1 MSNNSEVR
9 STSTAR
15 FEQSAK
21 PMRFENIRP
30 GSYFMIEAEP
40 SRGVRKSNDQ
50 RMYRKAFDGFYS
62 TVVANGAGAVL
73 MPFDIVIPFRRKA

>member
-1 MSNNSEVR
+1 MSNN
-9 STSTAR
+9 TSR

-73 MPFDIVIPFRRKA
+73 MPFDIVVPFRRKA

>member
-1 MSNNSEVR
+1 MNTNN
-9 STSTAR
+9 TSR

-40 SRGVRKSNDQ
+40 SRGIRKSNDQ
-50 RMYRKAFDGFYS
+50 RMYRKAFDGFYAS
-62 TVVANGAGAVL
+62 VVANGGGAVL
-73 MPFDIVIPFRRKA
+73 MPFDIVTPFRRKQ

>member
-1 MSNNSEVR
+1 MNA
-9 STSTAR
+9 AR
-15 FEQSAK
+15 FVQSAR

-40 SRGVRKSNDQ
+40 SRGLRKVNDQ

-62 TVVANGAGAVL
+62 TQVVTGDAAVL
-73 MPFDIVIPFRRKA
+73 MPYDIVTPYRRQQ

>member
-1 MSNNSEVR
+1 MSNN
-9 STSTAR
+9 TSR
-15 FEQSAK
+15 VEQSAK

-50 RMYRKAFDGFYS
+50 RMYRRAFNGFYA
-62 TVVANGAGAVL
+62 TQVADGSGAVL
-73 MPFDIVIPFRRKA
+73 MPFDIVVPFRRKQ